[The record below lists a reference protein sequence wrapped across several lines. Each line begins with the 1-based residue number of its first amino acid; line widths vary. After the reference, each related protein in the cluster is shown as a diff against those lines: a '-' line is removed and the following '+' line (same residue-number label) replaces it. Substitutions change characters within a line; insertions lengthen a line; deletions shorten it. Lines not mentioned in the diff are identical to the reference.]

1 MENKKKIVISL
12 LIFILALQ
20 IGCTQKINENSITNQ
35 DSKEKNGIL
44 EEYNTIIEQD
54 TELDQVIIFINENI
68 SLLSEEQASIMINR
82 LEEIQEKN
90 LVKLEEKFVYSDS
103 LQNEMFKLYNT
114 GFDIDIT
121 DNVDNEDLKALLTE
135 IRDNGYKVETAEGMF
150 FLIIN
155 YEFYKK
161 YSPYVTPDMKVYI
174 DIMSVESNKVPAKD
188 AALVI
193 GWDEVLDR
201 ALSQEKFINQYP
213 DSVKINDV
221 KGLYK
226 KYISFA
232 LFGLDNTPLF
242 SYESNTMLKDVKNIY
257 INKLNDNVESNLMNT
272 LRGFL
277 EVLQKNNYR
286 LTEEV
291 EKYREAVMKN
301 IL

>member
-1 MENKKKIVISL
+1 MVNKKNIVVSL
-12 LIFILALQ
+12 LILIFAFQ
-20 IGCTQKINENSITNQ
+20 IGCSQKIDQNNLTNQ

-44 EEYNTIIEQD
+44 EEYNTIIEQAP
-54 TELDQVIIFINENI
+54 ELDIVIDFIDENI

-82 LEEIQEKN
+82 LEELQKEDFEKI
-90 LVKLEEKFVYSDS
+90 EGKFVYSES
-103 LQNEMFKLYNT
+103 LQNEMRKLYNT
-114 GFDIDIT
+114 EFDINIT
-121 DNVDNEDLKALLTE
+121 DNVENEELKALLIE
-135 IRDNGYKVETAEGMF
+135 IRDTGYKVETAEGMF
-150 FLIIN
+150 FPIIN

-161 YSPYVTPDMKVYI
+161 YSPNLTPDMKDYI

-193 GWDEVLDR
+193 GWDEVIDR
-201 ALSQEKFINQYP
+201 ALNQERFINQYP

-226 KYISFA
+226 QYIRVA

-242 SYESNTMLKDVKNIY
+242 SYNSNIMLNDAKNIY
-257 INKLNDNVESNLMNT
+257 INKANDNVDSNLMNT

-277 EVLQKNNYR
+277 ELLKKNNYR

-291 EKYREAVMKN
+291 EEYRKAVMEN